1 MTLILTPQHVADI
14 KQHGE
19 RAFPHECCGFL
30 LGRREQGDNRV
41 VDVRPAV
48 NERGQEEQHNRF
60 EISAYAAFQAEKA
73 ARKAGL
79 DILGH
84 YHSHP
89 NGTTQWSSYDL
100 EHGGTWP
107 GASFTIVSVSQG
119 KAGEVKSWTLA
130 DDRSKFVEEPI
141 RIEQQE

>member
-1 MTLILTPQHVADI
+1 MALILTAQQVDQM
-14 KQHGE
+14 KKHGE

-30 LGRREQGDNRV
+30 LGKRQGADNRV
-41 VDVRPAV
+41 AEVRPAV

-60 EISAYAAFQAEKA
+60 EITAFAAFQAEKA

-89 NGTTQWSSYDL
+89 NGTTRWSQYDL
-100 EHGGTWP
+100 DHGGTWP
-107 GASFTIVSVSQG
+107 GASFTIVSVHEG
-119 KAGEVKSWTLA
+119 RAKEVVSYTLA
-130 DDRSKFVEEPI
+130 EDRSKFVDEPI
-141 RIEQQE
+141 RIE